1 MGWISVSGRFPGG
14 GHGDPLQYSCLESPM
29 DRGVR
34 WTTAHGVAESSTTEA
49 TSHNMHSIKAAE
61 AVLKREVE
69 LCSSFIYKIHVG

>member
-1 MGWISVSGRFPGG
+1 
-14 GHGDPLQYSCLESPM
+14 M